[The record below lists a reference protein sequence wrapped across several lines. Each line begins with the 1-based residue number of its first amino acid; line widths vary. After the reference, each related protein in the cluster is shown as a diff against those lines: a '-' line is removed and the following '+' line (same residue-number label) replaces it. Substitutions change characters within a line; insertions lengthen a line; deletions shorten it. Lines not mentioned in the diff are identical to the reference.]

1 MAKKKTEISK
11 LKIVQFGHPALRAK
25 TKNLSKAEIASP
37 EIQRLVV
44 KMFTTM
50 DKIGVGLAAP
60 QIGQSL
66 QLAVIEIK
74 PTANRPDLENFPKT
88 VIINPKII
96 AYGPKSEKWEACLS
110 LDGVWGKAQRSQW
123 VKVSY
128 TDLKGQLHQE
138 KYSGFP
144 AHVFQHEIDHLNS
157 TLFVDR
163 IKDYKTLVS
172 VDELHRFM
180 S

>member
-1 MAKKKTEISK
+1 MAKNKAKAKK

-25 TKNLSKAEIASP
+25 TRKLSKAEIASV
-37 EIQRLVV
+37 EIKNLVA
-44 KMFTTM
+44 KMFATM

-74 PTANRPDLENFPKT
+74 PTANRPDVESFPKT
-88 VIINPKII
+88 VVINPQII
-96 AYGPKSEKWEACLS
+96 SYGPKTDKWEACLS
-110 LDGVWGKAQRSQW
+110 LNGVWGKAQRSQW
-123 VKVSY
+123 VEVKY
-128 TDLKGQLHQE
+128 TDLQGRVHQQ
-138 KYSGFP
+138 KYTDFP

-163 IKDYKTLVS
+163 VRDSRTLVS
-172 VDELHRFM
+172 MEELDRYTN
-180 S
+180 